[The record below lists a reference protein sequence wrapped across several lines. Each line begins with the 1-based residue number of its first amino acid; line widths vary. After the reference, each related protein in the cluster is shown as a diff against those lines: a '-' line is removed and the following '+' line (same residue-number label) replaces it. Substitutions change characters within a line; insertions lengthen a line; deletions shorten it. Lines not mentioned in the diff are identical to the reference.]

1 MSIALRWCLVLG
13 LGFALLACDGDG
25 GNDGPMSPGDQP
37 VDASGSYAA
46 TFTATRADGC
56 GGLVPTGSTTG
67 TLVVVQ
73 NGSSVTLRIRDL
85 SENILSDPTG
95 TIDDAGNFAFDGPIT
110 VGDGTDMVDAQGTI
124 TGTFTRG
131 GVVDLAFSFTAF
143 TCEVE
148 GTITGQK

>member
-1 MSIALRWCLVLG
+1 
-13 LGFALLACDGDG
+13 
-25 GNDGPMSPGDQP
+25 MSPGGEP

-46 TFTATRADGC
+46 TFTAARAEGC
-56 GGLVPTGSTTG
+56 AGLVPTGSTSG

-73 NGSSVTLRIRDL
+73 NGSAVTLRIRDL

-95 TIDDAGNFAFDGPIT
+95 TIDADGNFTFEGPIT
-110 VGDGTDMVDAQGTI
+110 VGDGSDTVDAQGTI

-148 GTITGQK
+148 GTITGER